1 MQTWQ
6 WPFLGASVTF
16 GIAWIFQLQNWIM
29 EQVFPM
35 QLTGPGMKIDS
46 FILNSSSPA
55 FTVFWL
61 GCMVALII
69 WIGTT
74 WAGSPPSSSREVRQK
89 QPQWWLA
96 AGLLTIFG
104 FLCMSW
110 FTVFFWVVTQT
121 SPVNGSDITYYPIPP
136 AGVAIL
142 AILILFDVVIL
153 FWLPTVLA
161 SPRTYRLVVP
171 GAVKLFG
178 GR

>member
-1 MQTWQ
+1 MQ
-6 WPFLGASVTF
+6 
-16 GIAWIFQLQNWIM
+16 
-29 EQVFPM
+29 EVFPV
-35 QLTGPGMKIDS
+35 QLTGPGMNVGS
-46 FILNSSSPA
+46 FIEESSTPA
-55 FTVFWL
+55 FNVFWM
-61 GCMVALII
+61 GCTIALLL

-74 WAGSPPSSSREVRQK
+74 WQRSPSSSSEVRQM
-89 QPQWWLA
+89 QPQWWFA

-110 FTVFFWVVTQT
+110 FTVIKWVVTQT

-136 AGVAIL
+136 SGVVIL
-142 AILILFDVVIL
+142 AILILSDVVIL
-153 FWLPTVLA
+153 FWLPTVFA